1 MEPRVTARATD
12 MVRKVAAD
20 LGLDLHA
27 LVDGLRVP
35 VYELERPSEG
45 CRWDDFAVLCDR
57 LHAVL
62 GDEGMSA
69 AGRRFLEIPK
79 VAAFAR
85 IGAAFASPRG
95 LYRMG
100 VRYSPSTFSVV
111 SAQLTERGPVEVDVE
126 ILVHRDAR
134 DSRGFFAFNAG
145 VLAAIP
151 RMIGLSDAV
160 VEARYDVR
168 RGRYRVIHPPS
179 RSVWTRLRHLLIA
192 LTSARHAYTELQAH
206 NDALLSR
213 LQELEQARTLAEAAS
228 STKSRFMANVSHE
241 LRTPMNGVLGMI
253 DVLSTTPLSAE
264 QHDYLQSLRTS
275 ADGLMEVIDG
285 ILDFSRLE
293 SSRLELV
300 LGPYDPAELVGALA
314 AMQQQR
320 AQHRGLTLRVQVAP
334 TLPPVVVGDAERVRL
349 VLQHLVRNA
358 MTFTEHGVVEVRAWA
373 DAQHVVFEV
382 EDTGPG
388 IDERWRTRLFRPFV
402 QVDDSLTRRHGGSGL
417 GLAICRQLVELMG
430 GQIDYR
436 SQLGVG
442 STFWFRIPRVDGP
455 TPDLAPL
462 GERTPTALAVTLTPP
477 PSPPSLAPLPAPRA
491 PSAASLPPLAYPS
504 SVVSAPSSLPPTP
517 LATDATSP
525 DDHAPPTSP
534 VAPLELPPELR
545 VLVVDDNVLNQRV
558 LLALLARLG
567 LRADAADNGKLG
579 VEADAA
585 RPYDLIFMDCQMP
598 VMNGFDATRLIRSAR
613 AAHPP
618 LIIAVTAHAIEGYR
632 QLCVAA
638 GMDAFITKPVK
649 SLELRAVLEQHK
661 SALTA
666 RALAPTQSP

>member
-1 MEPRVTARATD
+1 

-35 VYELERPSEG
+35 VHELERPSEG

-57 LHAVL
+57 LHAGL
-62 GDEGMSA
+62 GDDGMVA

-85 IGAAFASPRG
+85 IGAAFSSPRG

-111 SAQLTERGPVEVDVE
+111 SAQLTELSPVEVDVE
-126 ILVHRDAR
+126 ILVRPDAR
-134 DSRGFFAFNAG
+134 DSRAFFLFNAG

-160 VEARYDVR
+160 VTARYDVR
-168 RGRYRVIHPPS
+168 RAQYHVIHPPS
-179 RSVWTRLRHLLIA
+179 RSVWMRLRHLFIA
-192 LTSARHAYTELQAH
+192 LTSARHAYAELRAH
-206 NDALLSR
+206 NDALLAR
-213 LQELEQARTLAEAAS
+213 LEELEQARTLAQTAS
-228 STKSRFMANVSHE
+228 TTKSRFMANVSHE

-253 DVLSTTPLSAE
+253 EVLDTTPLSAE
-264 QHDYLQSLRTS
+264 QRSYLGSLRTS
-275 ADGLMEVIDG
+275 AEGLLEVIDD

-300 LGPYDPAELVGALA
+300 TGPYDPGVLVKELALV
-314 AMQQQR
+314 QQQR
-320 AQHRGLTLRVQVAP
+320 AQHRGLTLRVQAAP
-334 TLPPVVVGDAERVRL
+334 TLPPAVLGDAERVRL
-349 VLQHLVRNA
+349 VIHHLLRNA
-358 MTFTEHGVVEVRAWA
+358 LTFTERGVVEVRAWA
-373 DAQHVVFEV
+373 DAQYLVFEV

-388 IDERWRTRLFRPFV
+388 IDERWRPRLFRPFV

-436 SQLGVG
+436 TRLGEG
-442 STFWFRIPRVDGP
+442 TTFWFRVPRVDAP
-455 TPDLAPL
+455 AAEASTP
-462 GERTPTALAVTLTPP
+462 RTPTTPP
-477 PSPPSLAPLPAPRA
+477 PAPPLDALAPPPSVAETSSSRPARA
-491 PSAASLPPLAYPS
+491 YRSASPSTPSMPPPASLVAD
-504 SVVSAPSSLPPTP
+504 T
-517 LATDATSP
+517 P
-525 DDHAPPTSP
+525 DDHAPPHSP
-534 VAPLELPPELR
+534 LAPLALPPALR

-558 LLALLARLG
+558 LLSLLARLG
-567 LRADAADNGKLG
+567 LHADVADNGKLG

-585 RPYDLIFMDCQMP
+585 QPYDLIFMDCQMP
-598 VMNGFDATRLIRSAR
+598 VMNGFDATRIIRGAR
-613 AAHPP
+613 GSRQP
-618 LIIAVTAHAIEGYR
+618 LIVAVTAHAIEGYR
-632 QLCVAA
+632 QLCIAA

-649 SLELRAVLEQHK
+649 SLELRAVLEQHRD
-661 SALTA
+661 ALTA
-666 RALAPTQSP
+666 HAASAP